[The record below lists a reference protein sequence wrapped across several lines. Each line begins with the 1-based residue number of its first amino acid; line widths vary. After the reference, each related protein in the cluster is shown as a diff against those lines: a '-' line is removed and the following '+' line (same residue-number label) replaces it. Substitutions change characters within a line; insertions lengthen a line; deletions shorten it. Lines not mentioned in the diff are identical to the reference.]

1 MSSQATNVNQRLAS
15 LVEAGCSPWLDLLR
29 RSLIESGELQ
39 RMIDEESLRE
49 ATSNPAI
56 FSFEEEARMFLD
68 LRLAV
73 SEEGWCVRQTSV
85 GEVVSVLYGPCSDAK
100 KVVLDP
106 VPEVGKKELV
116 ELLNMHRNDF
126 LRFLLGDGPSNLRLV
141 PSLAQRPHKRVEHG
155 HVA

>member
-1 MSSQATNVNQRLAS
+1 MLKAKITGRWYWLITKHAAS
-15 LVEAGCSPWLDLLR
+15 KIDVLTVRVD
-29 RSLIESGELQ
+29 SGGDAL
-39 RMIDEESLRE
+39 
-49 ATSNPAI
+49 AI

>member
-1 MSSQATNVNQRLAS
+1 MLKAKITGRWYWLITKHATSKMDVLTVRLD
-15 LVEAGCSPWLDLLR
+15 C
-29 RSLIESGELQ
+29 SGEAL
-39 RMIDEESLRE
+39 
-49 ATSNPAI
+49 AI

-68 LRLAV
+68 FRLAA

-106 VPEVGKKELV
+106 VPEVGSKESV
-116 ELLNMHRNDF
+116 GLLNMHRNDF
-126 LRFLLGDGPSNLRLV
+126 LRFLLGDEPSGLRLV
-141 PSLAQRPHKRVEHG
+141 PSLAHRPQKGVEHG

>member
-1 MSSQATNVNQRLAS
+1 MLKSKIT
-15 LVEAGCSPWLDLLR
+15 GGWYWLIAKR
-29 RSLIESGELQ
+29 
-39 RMIDEESLRE
+39 
-49 ATSNPAI
+49 ATSKMDVLSVRVDSGGEALAI
-56 FSFEEEARMFLD
+56 FSFEEEAKMFLD
-68 LRLAV
+68 LRLAA
-73 SEEGWCVRQTSV
+73 SEEGWCVRQTSI

-141 PSLAQRPHKRVEHG
+141 PSPAQRPQKRVERG
-155 HVA
+155 CVA